1 MRLIDADRFKAVNGM
16 KDDCADCDKELRG
29 KSKACEFDRIYTK
42 MDFCGWL
49 DDAPTVD
56 AVPVDDVFGLAIAL
70 SKGIEVLELP
80 TRVYNALSRSAY
92 YTVADVYRLWKSGNL
107 KKMWNL
113 GDKSIGAIENRLCAY
128 LPYLWQTE
136 GRLVD
141 GTAEKT

>member
-1 MRLIDADRFKAVNGM
+1 MGKLIDTDAAYAVLT
-16 KDDCADCDKELRG
+16 DYYHHTTDTQHAALREALG
-29 KSKACEFDRIYTK
+29 RVES
-42 MDFCGWL
+42 
-49 DDAPTVD
+49 VD

-136 GRLVD
+136 GRE
-141 GTAEKT
+141 GR

>member
-56 AVPVDDVFGLAIAL
+56 AVPVVHSEWIPKEKSDTPYGLEMECAKCGFSVIVNDAL
-70 SKGIEVLELP
+70 YFKLCPHCGAR
-80 TRVYNALSRSAY
+80 T
-92 YTVADVYRLWKSGNL
+92 D
-107 KKMWNL
+107 
-113 GDKSIGAIENRLCAY
+113 GDHH
-128 LPYLWQTE
+128 
-136 GRLVD
+136 D
-141 GTAEKT
+141 